1 MWFGFFAATGF
12 GADPNLGT
20 WKLNVA
26 KSRYSPGPGPK
37 SEIATF
43 EQVGTD
49 VRMKLDRIDANG
61 KPVHI
66 EWRGR
71 YDGKDYP
78 SQGDVTSDERR
89 YRKID
94 EYTFESVNKKG
105 GKIVRRV
112 QIVYSPDGKTRTNT
126 VIGTNTSG
134 PRLNNVQI
142 YDRQ

>member
-1 MWFGFFAATGF
+1 MKNQIRVAGVMWFGFFAATGF

-78 SQGDVTSDERR
+78 SQGDVTSDGGGTER
-89 YRKID
+89 
-94 EYTFESVNKKG
+94 S
-105 GKIVRRV
+105 
-112 QIVYSPDGKTRTNT
+112 
-126 VIGTNTSG
+126 TST
-134 PRLNNVQI
+134 RLN
-142 YDRQ
+142 R